1 MNDRNPLIDSEEI
14 EFEDEIEVE
23 EEVPEPPDF
32 KEGDVCVTTEKVKRN
47 YGTIPE
53 GVTVEIKRR
62 FERNKVIHFDVR
74 TLPCKSCKLILK
86 ISAVPITALED
97 YEVNNPSFI

>member
-1 MNDRNPLIDSEEI
+1 MNERNPLIESDDI

-23 EEVPEPPDF
+23 EEVPEPADF
-32 KEGDVCVTTEKVKRN
+32 KESDICVTTEPIKRN
-47 YGTIPE
+47 YGTIPA

-62 FERNKVIHFDVR
+62 WERKGVLHFDVV

-86 ISAVPITALED
+86 ISAVPITVLED
-97 YEVNNPSFI
+97 YEVNNPSFV

>member
-1 MNDRNPLIDSEEI
+1 MNERNPLIDSEDVV
-14 EFEDEIEVE
+14 FEDEIEVE

-32 KEGDVCVTTEKVKRN
+32 KEGDICVTTENVKRN
-47 YGTIPE
+47 YGTIPA

-62 FERNKVIHFDVR
+62 WERKGVLHFDVT
-74 TLPCKSCKLILK
+74 TLPCKSCSLILK

-97 YEVNNPSFI
+97 YEVNNPSYI